1 MAADTLAGTFDA
13 AVLGAGA
20 AGMLVALAAQAR
32 GQRVLLV
39 EPHASAASNFA
50 ISGGLFPAAGSRL
63 QAAAGVH
70 DRPEDWLRDLRAFA
84 PEGAVNERIA
94 TAVAEALPRVVDFL
108 LDEAGAPVRFLPDT
122 VAPGHRALRFHS
134 VQPAS
139 GAAFAAWFRSA
150 VQARPGIVYTP
161 RRALARRAGEG
172 FELDW
177 ADGSPPARARA
188 LVLAGGGF
196 GADAAMVAR
205 HIPAMA
211 GALHNGSAT
220 NDGST
225 VALGVAW
232 GAALWG
238 MDGYQGQGHTNPGGA
253 TRLGMSI
260 PPLGGV
266 LINRDG
272 QRFVREDVGPSALA
286 AHVLAQPGGVAL
298 EVFDAAIEAQL
309 GNASAYQAAR
319 AADQVLQADTVEDLA
334 AKAGVPAPA
343 LRRTLADVEAWATL
357 FADGTQAALHAGDT
371 AGEDARSQ
379 AGAAAGE
386 GRDRPEADPL
396 GRERFPRAL
405 QPPYRAS
412 WVTGALSHT
421 QGGLL
426 TDADGRVLGPDDRP
440 LPGLYANGG
449 CAAGL
454 VARGGE
460 GYLPGNGLAQAF
472 GLGWRVA
479 QALA

>member
-1 MAADTLAGTFDA
+1 MTADPTGPFDVA
-13 AVLGAGA
+13 ILGAGA

-32 GQRVLLV
+32 GLRVLLV
-39 EPHASAASNFA
+39 EPRAGTASNFA

-63 QAAAGVH
+63 QAAAGVR
-70 DRPEDWLRDLRAFA
+70 DRPEDWLQDLRAFA
-84 PEGAVNERIA
+84 PPGAVNERIA
-94 TAVAEALPRVVDFL
+94 TTVAEALPRVVDFL
-108 LDEAGAPVRFLPDT
+108 LDEAGAPLRFLPDT

-139 GAAFAAWFRSA
+139 GAAFAAWFRAA
-150 VQARPGIVYTP
+150 VQARPGLVFAP
-161 RRALARRAGEG
+161 RRALPQRHGGGG
-172 FELDW
+172 FELAWED
-177 ADGSPPARARA
+177 DRPPARAGA

-225 VALGVAW
+225 IALGLAW

-238 MDGYQGQGHTNPGGA
+238 MDGYQGQGHANPGGA

-266 LINRDG
+266 LVNRDG
-272 QRFVREDVGPSALA
+272 RRFVREDVGPSALA
-286 AHVLAQPGGVAL
+286 AQVLAQPGGVAL

-319 AADQVLQADTVEDLA
+319 AAGQVLQADTVEDLA

-343 LRRTLADVEAWATL
+343 LRGTLADVAAW
-357 FADGTQAALHAGDT
+357 
-371 AGEDARSQ
+371 
-379 AGAAAGE
+379 AAAGVA
-386 GRDRPEADPL
+386 GTGADPL
-396 GRERFPRAL
+396 GRERFARAL

-440 LPGLYANGG
+440 LPGLYATGG

-479 QALA
+479 QVLG